1 MKNNPYDVLLAPII
15 TENTMDLSYDRKY
28 SFRVDPRANKH
39 MIKDAVEKVFDVKVI
54 GVNVMNVKGK
64 PKRQGRTFGYT
75 SKWKK
80 AIVTLSKDSKE
91 IDFFN
96 EI

>member
-1 MKNNPYDVLLAPII
+1 MNNPYDVLLAPVI

-39 MIKDAVEKVFDVKVI
+39 MIKDAVEKVFDVTVEK
-54 GVNVMNVKGK
+54 VNVINVKPK
-64 PKRQGRTFGYT
+64 PKRQGRSFGYT

-80 AIVTLSKDSKE
+80 AIVTLSQDSKE
-91 IDFFN
+91 IDFFSD
-96 EI
+96 I